1 MQKKAEQLAATIR
14 SRAQCLSL
22 ASILCAA
29 SSPCVTL
36 CVSSSHTQPLGV
48 SPSGRLTLWPSHP
61 WPSRQVPAESHSSG
75 QSAAVESG
83 GWFKGSA
90 TADGYQP
97 VSQSAEEEE
106 EEEEEEH
113 PYSANI
119 AGTLDYYNGLEPGKP
134 LNH

>member
-1 MQKKAEQLAATIR
+1 MR
-14 SRAQCLSL
+14 SVPQFGFHPVCCVLSL
-22 ASILCAA
+22 CD
-29 SSPCVTL
+29 PL
-36 CVSSSHTQPLGV
+36 CVVLTHTQPLGV
-48 SPSGRLTLWPSHP
+48 SPLAVTSSGRLTLWPS
-61 WPSRQVPAESHSSG
+61 RQVSAESQSSG
-75 QSAAVESG
+75 QSAPVESG